1 MSIQWFPGHMAKAR
15 RQVTEKL
22 KLIDVVIEL
31 LDARIPLSSRNPMID
46 EIVSGKPRIILL
58 NKADLADEK
67 ITAAWVQHFSS
78 QGIKALPMDSL
89 SGQGVNKIPGECQ
102 AAVKELMEKRRAKGM
117 QDRAI
122 RTMILGIPNVGKSSL
137 MNRLAGK
144 KVAQTGDRP
153 AVTKAQQWVKMG
165 KTLELLDTPG
175 ILWPKFED
183 PLVGL
188 RLAASGAIKDE
199 IIDFQEVALFIIA
212 YLKMYYPQS
221 LMDRYNLKELPQDK
235 IAIIEEIGRRR
246 GCIVSGGHI
255 DYDKAAELIIREL
268 RGGKLG
274 RISLERPDDAFTI
287 DMARVQLMEEEYDY
301 DR

>member
-1 MSIQWFPGHMAKAR
+1 MTIQWFPGHMAKAR

-46 EIVSGKPRIILL
+46 EIVAGKPRIILL

-67 ITAAWVQHFSS
+67 ITAEWVRFFSAR
-78 QGIKALPMDSL
+78 GMKAMPLDSL

-102 AAVKELMEKRRAKGM
+102 AAAAELLEKRRAKGM

-153 AVTKAQQWVKMG
+153 AVTKAQQWVKVG
-165 KTLELLDTPG
+165 KTLEVLDTPG

-199 IIDFQEVALFIIA
+199 ILDFQEIALFIIG
-212 YLKMYYPQS
+212 YLKLYYPQA
-221 LMDRYNLKELPQDK
+221 LMDRYNLKELSNNK
-235 IAIIEEIGRRR
+235 IKIIEEIGRRR
-246 GCIVSGGHI
+246 GCIVSGGYI
-255 DYDKAAELIIREL
+255 DYDKTAELIIREL

-274 RISLERPDDAFTI
+274 RISLERPNDEFTLE
-287 DMARVQLMEEEYDY
+287 MARVKMDEDY
-301 DR
+301 E

>member
-67 ITAAWVQHFSS
+67 MTGEWIDFFSS
-78 QGIKALPMDSL
+78 QGIKALPIDSL

-102 AAVKELMEKRRAKGM
+102 AAVKELMDKRRAKGM
-117 QDRAI
+117 QARAI

-212 YLKMYYPQS
+212 YLKMYYPQF
-221 LMDRYNLKELPQDK
+221 LQDRYNLKELPEDK
-235 IAIIEEIGRRR
+235 IEIIEEIGRRR

-274 RISLERPDDAFTI
+274 RITLERPDDSFTV
-287 DMARVQLMEEEYDY
+287 DMARVQLMEENYEYD
-301 DR
+301 

>member
-46 EIVSGKPRIILL
+46 EIVSEKPRIILL

-67 ITAAWVQHFSS
+67 VTREWVHYFASRKV
-78 QGIKALPMDSL
+78 KAIPMDAL
-89 SGQGVNKIPGECQ
+89 SGKGVNKIPGECQ
-102 AAVKELMEKRRAKGM
+102 EAVEELMEKRRAKGM

-137 MNRLAGK
+137 MNRLAGR

-199 IIDFQEVALFIIA
+199 IIDFQEVALFIVA
-212 YLKMYYPQS
+212 YLKMHYPES
-221 LMDRYNLKELPQDK
+221 LKERYHLDGVNGDK
-235 IAIIEEIGRRR
+235 LEIIEEIGRRR
-246 GCIVSGGHI
+246 GCMVSGGHI
-255 DYDKAAELIIREL
+255 DYDKAAEIIIREL

-274 RISLERPDDAFTI
+274 RISLERPEDPFTI
-287 DMARVQLMEEEYDY
+287 EMARVHPFAE
-301 DR
+301 